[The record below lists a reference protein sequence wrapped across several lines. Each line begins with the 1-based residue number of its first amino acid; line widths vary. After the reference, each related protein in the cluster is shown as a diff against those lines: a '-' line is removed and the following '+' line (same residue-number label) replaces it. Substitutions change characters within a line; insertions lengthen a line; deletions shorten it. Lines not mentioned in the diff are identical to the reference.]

1 MAMLQPQTLPL
12 VRTESARK
20 PVMPSTVRPLPPP
33 PARAFQVLQAH
44 RAPTQ
49 LSLFSPPAAQQLRGA
64 R

>member
-20 PVMPSTVRPLPPP
+20 PVMPSTVRPLPP

>member
-1 MAMLQPQTLPL
+1 MALLPLQTPTL
-12 VRTESARK
+12 VRTEGARK

-49 LSLFSPPAAQQLRGA
+49 LSLFSPPALARGT